1 MRPGNDPFLT
11 RRCAL
16 QGKKPRLPLRGQS
29 IRKETVRMSSDSDLI
44 GIPVALG
51 AIVAILAVFAAFF
64 LIGPVTGIVVLLAVV
79 VLAGVLLVP
88 LIRANEL

>member
-1 MRPGNDPFLT
+1 
-11 RRCAL
+11 
-16 QGKKPRLPLRGQS
+16 
-29 IRKETVRMSSDSDLI
+29 MSSDSDLI

-64 LIGPVTGIVVLLAVV
+64 FIGPITGIVVLLAVV
-79 VLAGVLLVP
+79 VLADVLLVR